1 MLRLAFF
8 LAVNV
13 GVLRLS
19 WIPLR
24 DRRSHGFYRFFA
36 FESILM
42 LATLNWKRW
51 FARPFAPHQIVSW
64 LLLNVSGFLAL
75 HGFYLLHVAGKP
87 QGSFEDTTRLVRVGA
102 YRYIRHPLYS
112 SLLYLGWGAFFKNP
126 SWPGAALALAN
137 SAALLATAGA
147 EESEM
152 LQRFGVDYAAYMR
165 ETRMFVPFV
174 L

>member
-8 LAVNV
+8 VAVNV

-19 WIPLR
+19 WMPLR

-42 LATLNWKRW
+42 LVMLNWKKW
-51 FARPFAPHQIVSW
+51 FDRAFAPHQLVSW

-75 HGFYLLHVAGKP
+75 HGFRLLRVVGKP
-87 QGSFEDTTRLVRVGA
+87 EGSFEDTTRLVRTGA
-102 YRYIRHPLYS
+102 YRFIRHPLYS

-126 SWPGAALALAN
+126 SRPGAVLALAN
-137 SAALLATAGA
+137 SAALLATARA

-152 LQRFGVDYAAYMR
+152 LQKFGADYAAYMR